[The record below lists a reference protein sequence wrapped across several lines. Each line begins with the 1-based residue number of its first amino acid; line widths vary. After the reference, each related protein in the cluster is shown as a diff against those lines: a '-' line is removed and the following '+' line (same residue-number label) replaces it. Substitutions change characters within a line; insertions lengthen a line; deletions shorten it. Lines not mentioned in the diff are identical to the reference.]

1 MCRRDNFA
9 FSMIRFASSNML
21 NNFFFFA
28 CVWRYC
34 KNDLK
39 NPYVIKDIVAWPEKK
54 KKVSLKG
61 ARGMGQVP
69 GEGEGG
75 RREDKK
81 CKAKG

>member
-1 MCRRDNFA
+1 MKVQNKTAD
-9 FSMIRFASSNML
+9 
-21 NNFFFFA
+21 
-28 CVWRYC
+28 
-34 KNDLK
+34 
-39 NPYVIKDIVAWPEKK
+39 EKK
-54 KKVSLKG
+54 KKKKERNVSEEEPLKVSLKG

>member
-1 MCRRDNFA
+1 M
-9 FSMIRFASSNML
+9 
-21 NNFFFFA
+21 
-28 CVWRYC
+28 
-34 KNDLK
+34 
-39 NPYVIKDIVAWPEKK
+39 AWKKKK